1 MNGINTSQSADNRL
15 VGHQIQNERHK
26 YIIIWIDNTLVRH
39 QIQTRVNGT
48 EKQTIR
54 TANTTTVKD

>member
-1 MNGINTSQSADNRL
+1 
-15 VGHQIQNERHK
+15 VG
-26 YIIIWIDNTLVRH
+26 H

-54 TANTTTVKD
+54 TANTTTVKDEIKSRGNRAKTHNLVRQHIQ